1 MTKEINFFVLRLAC
15 ENLSYEEMGRLL
27 EAMIIG
33 CFSDDVQ
40 EAIEKSKELLVG
52 NEKYV
57 WPMVNVLAML

>member
-1 MTKEINFFVLRLAC
+1 MTKEINFLMLRLAC

-27 EAMIIG
+27 EAMIID

-40 EAIEKSKELLVG
+40 EAIEKRKELLVG

-57 WPMVNVLAML
+57 WPMVHMLAML